1 MEDRL
6 VNVLLSVS
14 KAYLAVAR
22 RLDLL
27 ASNEYQEN
35 GRMAGRDTSD

>member
-14 KAYLAVAR
+14 RAYLAVAR

-35 GRMAGRDTSD
+35 GRMAGQDTSD